1 MSGPLIEAA
10 SLIVRYGAATALD
23 GVDLSVEAGELV
35 ALIGPNGAGKTT
47 LVNALAGVVAPAA
60 GVAVVR
66 GRLGVVPEGRQVFS
80 SLSVDDNLRLG
91 AWRLRGRR
99 DTGPIYELLP
109 DLIRVRR
116 QAAGSLSGGQQQM
129 VAVGR
134 ALMGRPEALVVDEL
148 SLGLA
153 PIVVASLAE
162 HLRRLN
168 AETGLA
174 VLLIEQ
180 NARLALRVCSRGY
193 VLESGRIVAA
203 GSSDE
208 LSRSAEVVQAYL
220 GGAATRRPEAPS

>member
-1 MSGPLIEAA
+1 MSGPLIEAS
-10 SLIVRYGAATALD
+10 SLVVRYGAGTALD
-23 GVDLSVEAGELV
+23 GVDLHVAAGELV

-47 LVNALAGVVAPAA
+47 LVNTLAGIVAPAA
-60 GVAVVR
+60 GTAVVR
-66 GRLGVVPEGRQVFS
+66 GRLGVVPEGRQVFG

-91 AWRLRGRR
+91 AWRLRDR
-99 DTGPIYELLP
+99 DTAAIYELLP
-109 DLIRVRR
+109 ELVRVRR

-134 ALMGRPEALVVDEL
+134 ALMGRPDVLVVDEL

-153 PIVVASLAE
+153 PLVVASLAA

-180 NARLALRVCSRGY
+180 NARLALRLCARGY
-193 VLESGRIVAA
+193 VLESGRIAA
-203 GSSDE
+203 SGISAE
-208 LSRSAEVVQAYL
+208 LSRSPDVVRAYL
-220 GGAATRRPEAPS
+220 GGAPERPVAQP

>member
-1 MSGPLIEAA
+1 MSGALIEAT

-23 GVDLSVEAGELV
+23 GVDLSVETGELV

-47 LVNALAGVVAPAA
+47 LVNTLAGIVAPAA

-91 AWRLRGRR
+91 AWRLPGRR
-99 DTGPIYELLP
+99 DTSPIYDLLP

-220 GGAATRRPEAPS
+220 GGAANRRPEAQS

>member
-1 MSGPLIEAA
+1 MSDPLIETA
-10 SLIVRYGAATALD
+10 SLVVRYGAATALD
-23 GVDLSVEAGELV
+23 HVDLRVGAGELV

-47 LVNALAGVVAPAA
+47 LVNTLAGIVAPAS
-60 GVAVVR
+60 GRAVVR
-66 GRLGVVPEGRQVFS
+66 GRLGVVPEGRQVFG

-91 AWRLRGRR
+91 AWRMRRR
-99 DTGPIYELLP
+99 DTGAIYELLP
-109 DLIRVRR
+109 DLVRVAG

-134 ALMGRPEALVVDEL
+134 ALMGRPEVLVVDEL

-180 NARLALRVCSRGY
+180 NARLALRLCSRGY
-193 VLESGRIVAA
+193 VLESGRVVAQ
-203 GSSDE
+203 GSSAE
-208 LSRSAEVVQAYL
+208 LSGSAEVVRAYL
-220 GGAATRRPEAPS
+220 GGALP